1 MLALTGGTLIDGA
14 GGPPLPGAT
23 VLVNGQGRIE
33 TVGRREAVTLPP
45 TCQVVDITGHTILPG
60 LIDCHDH
67 LTSFAY
73 DLMGRWG
80 RSEPRSTRTM
90 RVAKVIEETLL
101 TGYTAI
107 RDCGWLDIG
116 YKQAVE
122 QGLIPGPRLQVA
134 TSPLSPT
141 QGTQDRSSPSGH
153 HQPTPHDPN
162 LPRGIA
168 DGVEDVRAMVREVVR
183 VGADVI
189 KFFNT
194 GFGRET
200 QSGTTRSYTPEETI
214 ALVDETHIHGKKV
227 ACHALGGPGLRAA
240 IEAGVD
246 SIEHG
251 CLLGLEPDLLK
262 MMADGDIYLV
272 PTLTVFTFHAA
283 QGNPRAQAEAKDFR
297 VQHIDTVQKAL
308 SAGVKVVAGTDA
320 GGWEHGNNAK
330 ELELLV
336 EAGMTPMQALVAATG
351 WAAGCL
357 GMEDSIGTI
366 ETGKLADLIV
376 IDGDPL
382 AGIAL
387 LQDKERIRL
396 VMKEGQVYLDRISG
410 STIFPAPRTPTT

>member
-1 MLALTGGTLIDGA
+1 MLALTGANLIDGT
-14 GGPPLPGAT
+14 GGPPLANAT
-23 VLVNGQGRIE
+23 VLVNDQGRIE
-33 TVGRREAVTLPP
+33 AVGPRGAVSLPP
-45 TCQVVDITGHTILPG
+45 DCQIVDITGHTLLPG

-67 LTSFAY
+67 LTSFGY

-80 RSEPRSTRTM
+80 RTEPSSTRVM
-90 RVAKVIEETLL
+90 RVAKVMEETLL

-116 YKQAVE
+116 YKQAVD
-122 QGLIPGPRLQVA
+122 QGLMPGPRLRLA

-153 HQPTPHDPN
+153 HQPASPDPN

-168 DGVEDVRAMVREVVR
+168 DGPEDVRAMVREVVR
-183 VGADVI
+183 AGADVI

-200 QSGTTRSYTPEETI
+200 QSGTTRSYTLEETQ
-214 ALVDETHIHGKKV
+214 ALVDEAHRHGKMV
-227 ACHALGGPGLRAA
+227 ACHALGGPGLRTA

-262 MMADGDIYLV
+262 MMADRGIFLV
-272 PTLTVFTFHAA
+272 PTFTVFTFHAT
-283 QGNPRAQAEAKDFR
+283 QGNPHAQVEAMGFR
-297 VQHIDTVQKAL
+297 QQHIDTVQKAM

-320 GGWEHGNNAK
+320 GGWEHGNNAR

-351 WAAGCL
+351 WAADCL
-357 GMEDSIGTI
+357 GMEDRIGTI
-366 ETGKLADLIV
+366 EPGKFADLIAV
-376 IDGDPL
+376 DGDPL
-382 AGIAL
+382 AGVGL

-396 VMKEGQVYLDRISG
+396 VMKEGQVYLDRISRG
-410 STIFPAPRTPTT
+410 

>member
-1 MLALTGGTLIDGA
+1 MLALTGGTLIDGL
-14 GGPPLPGAT
+14 GGPASPGMT
-23 VLVNGQGRIE
+23 VLVNDQGHIE
-33 TVGRREAVTLPP
+33 SVAQSGAVTLPP
-45 TCQVVDITGHTILPG
+45 DCQVIDITGHTILPG

-67 LTSFAY
+67 LTSFGY
-73 DLMGRWG
+73 DLLGRWG
-80 RSEPRSTRTM
+80 RSEPRSSRTM
-90 RVAKVIEETLL
+90 RVAKVMEETLI

-107 RDCGWLDIG
+107 RDCGWLDVG

-122 QGLIPGPRLQVA
+122 QGLFPGPRLQVA

-153 HQPTPHDPN
+153 HQPTSPDPN

-168 DGVEDVRAMVREVVR
+168 DGVADVRAMVREVVR
-183 VGADVI
+183 AGADFI

-200 QSGTTRSYTPEETI
+200 QSGTTRSYTPEETQ
-214 ALVDETHIHGKKV
+214 ALVDEAHAHGKKV
-227 ACHALGGPGLRAA
+227 ACHAIGGPGLRAA
-240 IEAGVD
+240 VEAGVD

-251 CLLGLEPDLLK
+251 CLMGLEPELFK
-262 MMADGDIYLV
+262 MMADRNIYLV

-283 QGNPRAQAEAKDFR
+283 QGNPHARAEAKDFR
-297 VQHIDTVQKAL
+297 QQHIETVQKAL

-320 GGWEHGNNAK
+320 GGWEHGNNAR

-336 EAGMTPMQALVAATG
+336 EAGMTPMQALIAATG

-357 GMEDSIGTI
+357 GMEDRIGTI
-366 ETGKLADLIV
+366 EAGKLADLIV
-376 IDGDPL
+376 VDGDPL
-382 AGIAL
+382 ADIVL
-387 LQDKERIRL
+387 LQDKERMRL

-410 STIFPAPRTPTT
+410 

>member
-1 MLALTGGTLIDGA
+1 MLALTGGNLIDGA

-23 VLVNGQGRIE
+23 VLVNDQGRIE
-33 TVGRREAVTLPP
+33 TVGPRGAVTLPP
-45 TCQVVDITGHTILPG
+45 DCQVVDITSHTLLPG

-67 LTSFAY
+67 LTSFGY
-73 DLMGRWG
+73 DLIGRWG
-80 RSEPRSTRTM
+80 RAEPRSTKTM
-90 RVAKVIEETLL
+90 RVAKVMKETLL

-134 TSPLSPT
+134 TNLLSPT

-153 HQPTPHDPN
+153 HQPTSPDPN

-168 DGVEDVRAMVREVVR
+168 DGADDVRAMVREVVR
-183 VGADVI
+183 AGADFI

-194 GFGRET
+194 GFGRNT
-200 QSGTTRSYTPEETI
+200 QSGTTRSYTPEEI
-214 ALVDETHIHGKKV
+214 KALVDEAHGHGKKV
-227 ACHALGGPGLRAA
+227 ACHAIGGPGLRAA
-240 IEAGVD
+240 VEARVD

-262 MMADGDIYLV
+262 MMADRDIYLV
-272 PTLTVFTFHAA
+272 PTFTVFAFHAT
-283 QGNPRAQAEAKDFR
+283 QGNPHAQAEAKGFR
-297 VQHIDTVQKAL
+297 QQHIDTVQKAL
-308 SAGVKVVAGTDA
+308 SAGIKVVSGTDS
-320 GGWEHGNNAK
+320 GGWEHGINAR

-357 GMEDSIGTI
+357 GMEGQIGTV
-366 ETGKLADLIV
+366 EPGKLADLIV
-376 IDGDPL
+376 VDGDPL
-382 AGIAL
+382 ADVAL
-387 LQDKERIRL
+387 LQDKERVRL
-396 VMKEGQVYLDRISG
+396 VMKEGQVYLDRNFG
-410 STIFPAPRTPTT
+410 VQDPDHLNLL

>member
-1 MLALTGGTLIDGA
+1 MLALTGGNLIDGTGSA
-14 GGPPLPGAT
+14 PLTNAT
-23 VLVNGQGRIE
+23 VLVNDLGHIE
-33 TVGRREAVTLPP
+33 SVGRPESIKLPP
-45 TCQVVDITGHTILPG
+45 GCKLVDITGHTVLPG

-67 LTSFAY
+67 LTSFGY
-73 DLMGRWG
+73 DLLGRWG
-80 RSEPRSTRTM
+80 RSEPRTTRVM
-90 RVAKVIEETLL
+90 RVAKVMEETLL
-101 TGYTAI
+101 TGYTTI
-107 RDCGWLDIG
+107 RDCGWLDTG

-153 HQPTPHDPN
+153 HQPTPLDPN

-168 DGVEDVRAMVREVVR
+168 DGVADVRAMVREVVGM
-183 VGADVI
+183 GADFI

-200 QSGTTRSYTPEETI
+200 QSGTTRSYDPEEI
-214 ALVDETHIHGKKV
+214 KALVDEAHVHGKKV
-227 ACHALGGPGLRAA
+227 ACHAIGGPGLRDA
-240 IEAGVD
+240 IAAGVD

-251 CLLGLEPDLLK
+251 CLLGSEPDLLK
-262 MMADGDIYLV
+262 MMADKNIYLV

-283 QGNPRAQAEAKDFR
+283 QGNPHAKAEAKDFR
-297 VQHIDTVQKAL
+297 LKHIDTVQKAL
-308 SAGVKVVAGTDA
+308 STGVTVVAGTDA
-320 GGWEHGNNAK
+320 GAWEHGNNAR

-336 EAGMTPMQALVAATG
+336 QAGMTPLQALVAATG

-357 GMEDSIGTI
+357 GMDDRIGTI

-376 IDGDPL
+376 VDGDPL
-382 AGIAL
+382 ADIAL

-396 VMKEGQVYLDRISG
+396 VMKEGQVYLDRVSG
-410 STIFPAPRTPTT
+410 

>member
-1 MLALTGGTLIDGA
+1 MLAFTGGGLIDGR
-14 GGPPLPGAT
+14 GGPPLTNAT

-33 TVGRREAVTLPP
+33 AVGPAGSVALPP
-45 TCQVVDITGHTILPG
+45 DGHVIDITGRTLLPG

-67 LTSFAY
+67 LTSFGY

-80 RSEPRSTRTM
+80 RAEAQSARDL
-90 RVAKVIEETLL
+90 RVAKVMEETLL
-101 TGYTAI
+101 SGYTAI
-107 RDCGWLDIG
+107 RDCGWLDTG

-122 QGLIPGPRLQVA
+122 QGLVPGPRLQIA

-141 QGTQDRSSPSGH
+141 QGTQDRSSGSGH
-153 HQPTPHDPN
+153 HQPPSYSPN

-168 DGVEDVRAMVREVVR
+168 DGPEEVRAMVREVVR
-183 VGADVI
+183 AGADFI

-200 QSGTTRSYTPEETI
+200 QNGTTRSYTAEETR
-214 ALVDETHIHGKKV
+214 ALVDEAHIHGKTV
-227 ACHALGGPGLRAA
+227 ACHALGGPGLRTA

-262 MMADGDIYLV
+262 MMADNDCYLV
-272 PTLTVFTFHAA
+272 PTFTVFTFHAT
-283 QGNPRAQAEAKDFR
+283 QGNPQAQTEAKEFR
-297 VQHIDTVQKAL
+297 QQQIETVQQAMA
-308 SAGVKVVAGTDA
+308 AGVRVVAGTDA

-336 EAGMTPMQALVAATG
+336 SAGMTPMAAVVAATG

-357 GMEDSIGTI
+357 GLEDSIGTV
-366 ETGKLADLIV
+366 EPGKLADLV
-376 IDGDPL
+376 VVDGDPL
-382 AGIAL
+382 ANIAI
-387 LQDKERIRL
+387 LQDKERISL
-396 VMKEGQVYLDRISG
+396 VMKEGQVCLDRLSG
-410 STIFPAPRTPTT
+410 SG

>member
-1 MLALTGGTLIDGA
+1 MLALTGGNLIDGA
-14 GGPPLPGAT
+14 GGPPLPDAT

-33 TVGRREAVTLPP
+33 AVGPRRAVALPP
-45 TCQVVDITGHTILPG
+45 DCQVLDITGLTLLPG

-67 LTSFAY
+67 LTSFGY

-80 RSEPRSTRTM
+80 RAEPRSTRIM
-90 RVAKVIEETLL
+90 RVAKVMEETLL

-116 YKQAVE
+116 YKRAVE
-122 QGLIPGPRLQVA
+122 QGVIPGPRLQLA

-153 HQPTPHDPN
+153 HQPPPLDPN

-168 DGVEDVRAMVREVVR
+168 DGPDDVRAMVREVVR
-183 VGADVI
+183 AGADVI

-200 QSGTTRSYTPEETI
+200 QSGTTRSYTQEETQ
-214 ALVDETHIHGKKV
+214 ALVDEAHIHGKTV
-227 ACHALGGPGLRAA
+227 ACHALGGPGLRTA

-262 MMADGDIYLV
+262 MMAGKGIYLV
-272 PTLTVFTFHAA
+272 PTFTVFTFHAT
-283 QGNPRAQAEAKDFR
+283 QGNPHAQAEAKGFHR
-297 VQHIDTVQKAL
+297 QHMETVQKAL

-320 GGWEHGNNAK
+320 GAWEHGNNAK

-357 GMEDSIGTI
+357 GLADSIGTI
-366 ETGKLADLIV
+366 EPGKFADLIV
-376 IDGDPL
+376 VDGDPL
-382 AGIAL
+382 ADVVL
-387 LQDKERIRL
+387 LQDKQRIRL
-396 VMKEGQVYLDRISG
+396 VMKEGQVYLDRLSG
-410 STIFPAPRTPTT
+410 VPPSKTPTI

>member
-1 MLALTGGTLIDGA
+1 MLALTGGYLIDGA

-23 VLVNGQGRIE
+23 VLVNSQGRIE
-33 TVGRREAVTLPP
+33 TVGRRGAVTLPP
-45 TCQVVDITGHTILPG
+45 DCRVIDITGHTILPG

-67 LTSFAY
+67 LTSFGY
-73 DLMGRWG
+73 GLMGRWG
-80 RSEPRSTRTM
+80 RSEPHSTRTM
-90 RVAKVIEETLL
+90 RVAKVMEETLL

-107 RDCGWLDIG
+107 RDCGWLDAG

-153 HQPTPHDPN
+153 HQPAPAGPG

-168 DGVEDVRAMVREVVR
+168 DGVDDVRAMVREVVR
-183 VGADVI
+183 AGADVI

-200 QSGTTRSYTPEETI
+200 QSGTTRSYTPDETR
-214 ALVDETHIHGKKV
+214 ALVDEAHVHGKKV
-227 ACHALGGPGLRAA
+227 ACHAIGGPGLRDAV
-240 IEAGVD
+240 EAGVD

-251 CLLGLEPDLLK
+251 CLLGSEPDLLK
-262 MMADGDIYLV
+262 MMADRDIYLV
-272 PTLTVFTFHAA
+272 PTFTVFTFHAA
-283 QGNPRAQAEAKDFR
+283 QGNPHAQAEAKDFR
-297 VQHIDTVQKAL
+297 RQHIDTVQQAL

-320 GGWEHGNNAK
+320 GGWEHGNNAR

-357 GMEDSIGTI
+357 GMEDCIGTI
-366 ETGKLADLIV
+366 EPGKFADLIV
-376 IDGDPL
+376 VDGDPL
-382 AGIAL
+382 AGVAL
-387 LQDKERIRL
+387 LQDRERIRL
-396 VMKEGQVYLDRISG
+396 VMKEGQVYLDRLSG
-410 STIFPAPRTPTT
+410 PYDPDHLNLL